1 MEDYAFAATGR
12 VFHIA
17 ENTGV
22 LKYKIY
28 NSGVP
33 LEVVPPTTVKK
44 FATGKGNS
52 DKDQMHQA
60 FMIETGMDLK
70 WKITPDKTN
79 VGNPVSDIIDSYYI
93 CKYLYDKI
101 LETYTKN

>member
-1 MEDYAFAATGR
+1 MGSR
-12 VFHIA
+12 GKVFNIA

-28 NSGVP
+28 NLGIP
-33 LEVVPPTTVKK
+33 LEIVPPTTVKK

-60 FMIETGMDLK
+60 FMQDTGIDLK
-70 WKITPDKTN
+70 YKITPDKTK
-79 VGNPVSDIIDSYYI
+79 VSNPVSDIVDSYYI
-93 CKYLYDKI
+93 CKFLYDKI
-101 LETYTKN
+101 IENSTRS